1 METIK
6 RPTVNKKVLIA
17 KLKLSFEKAITK
29 IEFCKTSACWE
40 YFLFKTPTIKNSME
54 SNTTKK
60 FFSFMKTIR
69 FRATKR

>member
-6 RPTVNKKVLIA
+6 KPTVNKKVLIA
-17 KLKLSFEKAITK
+17 NLKLSFEKEITK
-29 IEFCKTSACWE
+29 IEYCKTSVCSE
-40 YFLFKTPTIKNSME
+40 YFLFKTPTIKKSKE
-54 SNTTKK
+54 RIITKK